1 MKKMPF
7 YVRNLKSSNFEEI
20 LKYSLLMFVLISMSS
35 CASVFRGNKTSK
47 VISISGTPSESNVYV
62 NNELIGKSPLNY
74 EVKKR
79 KEYAVK
85 IEKEGYKDF
94 NTSIETKLNPLWTG
108 ISVVG
113 NSLLLELPT
122 IYDFNSG
129 AVKDIKTDA
138 IAFELKKV
146 SDTTKG
152 ASANAEKII
161 NPALRI
167 RTGTDEYALSYR
179 TALTITTKDNRK
191 IASNILEIKPDYLV
205 LAKNNTKI
213 YYSDIQKIRI
223 FPSRRWYPT
232 LTFVSVIAPI
242 IWYASSKVVKTN
254 SSNCKKNIQEIKVV
268 NRFKEHGYGK
278 VKCF

>member
-20 LKYSLLMFVLISMSS
+20 LKYSLVMFVLISMSS

-85 IEKEGYKDF
+85 IEKDGYKDF

-152 ASANAEKII
+152 ASTNTEKII

-179 TALTITTKDNRK
+179 TALTITTKDNKK

-232 LTFVSVIAPI
+232 LTFVSVIAPV